1 MIADTVSAFI
11 KRSVIKMPKGSPE
24 LTNARRTE
32 IMNACRELYKT
43 MNFKDITIKE
53 IGNVTSFSRPTIY
66 NYFQTKEE
74 IFLALFEQEYEFWNE
89 DLQKILNENER
100 LAKEQLADKI
110 ARSLE
115 KRELML
121 KILSVNLFDMEENS
135 RFELLVSFKKVYKQT
150 VESFKEIIGKFCTE
164 MIEDEIEK
172 LSLAFFAYLHG
183 IYPYA
188 YATDYQVKAMK
199 EAKMIFRKQ
208 TIYDVTKLYFT
219 NVFKI

>member
-1 MIADTVSAFI
+1 
-11 KRSVIKMPKGSPE
+11 MPKGSPE

-121 KILSVNLFDMEENS
+121 KILSVNLYDMEENS
-135 RFELLVSFKKVYKQT
+135 RFELLVSFKKVCKQT
-150 VESFKEIIGKFCTE
+150 VESFKAIIAKFCPE
-164 MIEDEIEK
+164 MSKNEVEK
-172 LSLAFFAYLHG
+172 LSLSFFAYLHG